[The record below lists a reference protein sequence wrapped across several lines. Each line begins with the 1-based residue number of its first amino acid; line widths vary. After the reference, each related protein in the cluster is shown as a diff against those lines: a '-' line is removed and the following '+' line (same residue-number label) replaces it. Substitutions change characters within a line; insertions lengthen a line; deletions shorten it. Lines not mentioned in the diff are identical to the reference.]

1 MLLRNAY
8 FALRRCSNAH
18 CSLFEAN
25 GDQFVLLKLLA
36 DHEGVTQRD
45 LVERAGYDASTTG
58 NMLKLMEQQDL
69 IVREPHPG
77 DGRAKLVRLTRK
89 GRQRQRQLWRST
101 DSLRQRLW
109 ECVRPQ
115 DRDILGETLLRIIGE
130 MAHVREEL
138 EANREP

>member
-25 GDQFVLLKLLA
+25 GDQFVLLNLLA
-36 DHEGVTQRD
+36 DQEGVTQQE

-58 NMLKLMEQQDL
+58 NMLELMEQQEL
-69 IVREPHPG
+69 IVREPHPH

-89 GRQRQRQLWRST
+89 GRQRQRQLWQST
-101 DSLRQRLW
+101 DKLRQRLW
-109 ECVRPQ
+109 KCVRPQ
-115 DRDILGETLLRIIGE
+115 DREVLGETLLRIIDE
-130 MAHVREEL
+130 MAKVKVEL
-138 EANREP
+138 EANRGP